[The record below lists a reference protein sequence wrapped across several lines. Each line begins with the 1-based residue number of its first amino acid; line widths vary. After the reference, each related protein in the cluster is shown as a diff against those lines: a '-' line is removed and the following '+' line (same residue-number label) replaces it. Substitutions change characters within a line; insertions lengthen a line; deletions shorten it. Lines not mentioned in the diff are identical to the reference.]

1 MSKLRK
7 MLSTNT
13 NTLLILIT
21 MLMITVL
28 DSFFKDKNP
37 LIILILVSLILVFIV
52 LAITSY
58 RNKRKKTSLN
68 DFLVYPLLVLF
79 GFMYNAQFYPNSI
92 IKTIVLALTIGLN
105 LKNAEQID
113 MKINDTM
120 KSLIAK

>member
-13 NTLLILIT
+13 NTLIILIT
-21 MLMITVL
+21 LFIIMVL
-28 DSFFKDKNP
+28 DSIFKDKNP
-37 LIILILVSLILVFIV
+37 LIILILISLILVFIV
-52 LAITSY
+52 LAIISY
-58 RNKRKKTSLN
+58 RNKRKKPSLN

-120 KSLIAK
+120 K

>member
-21 MLMITVL
+21 MLMIAVL

-52 LAITSY
+52 LAIISY
-58 RNKRKKTSLN
+58 RNKRKNHRLMISWFILC
-68 DFLVYPLLVLF
+68 
-79 GFMYNAQFYPNSI
+79 
-92 IKTIVLALTIGLN
+92 
-105 LKNAEQID
+105 
-113 MKINDTM
+113 
-120 KSLIAK
+120 